1 MTNFQ
6 IPPQTFAAL
15 YRYYRHSIPTGGFHD
30 AVIRNDGLDAAR
42 RADDKNRPAL
52 ADIILFNSMAAT
64 YRKDCIAM
72 ADFTS
77 ADLKWET
84 WRLRFSPEA
93 EEIGF
98 DMGDDDDE

>member
-1 MTNFQ
+1 MSNFQ
-6 IPPQTFAAL
+6 IPPHTFAAL
-15 YRYYRHSIPTGGFHD
+15 YRYYRHGIPTGGFL
-30 AVIRNDGLDAAR
+30 AAIIKNDGLDAAR
-42 RADDKNRPAL
+42 RADDKNRIAL
-52 ADIILFNSMAAT
+52 ADIILFNDMAAT

-93 EEIGF
+93 EEVNFYRGE
-98 DMGDDDDE
+98 DTDD

>member
-1 MTNFQ
+1 
-6 IPPQTFAAL
+6 
-15 YRYYRHSIPTGGFHD
+15 
-30 AVIRNDGLDAAR
+30 
-42 RADDKNRPAL
+42 
-52 ADIILFNSMAAT
+52 MAAT

-72 ADFTS
+72 ADFTG